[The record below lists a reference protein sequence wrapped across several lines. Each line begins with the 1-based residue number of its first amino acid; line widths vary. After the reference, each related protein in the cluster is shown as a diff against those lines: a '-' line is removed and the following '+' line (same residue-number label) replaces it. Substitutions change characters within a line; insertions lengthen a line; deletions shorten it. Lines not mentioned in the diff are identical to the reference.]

1 MTIKEKLSKRELE
14 RQINSSYFERVM
26 LANGKLVPL
35 VRELLEGIT
44 SSFKGTYVLRLL
56 HLPEPHLEKDLRR
69 SISQNIT
76 KFLLEFGRD

>member
-44 SSFKGTYVLRLL
+44 ISFKGTYVFGLL

>member
-35 VRELLEGIT
+35 VRELSEGIT
-44 SSFKGTYVLRLL
+44 SSFKDTYVLGLL